1 MMASGCNEICR
12 SPPPLPRFSTVVW
25 GMLAPVEDVS
35 ISIILSGSPRGHTL
49 LFVQEQILQSGTGL
63 YTDLLFIPHHWWHH
77 VETTS
82 GDPSIDHLSISLNL
96 WRSFTA

>member
-49 LFVQEQILQSGTGL
+49 LFVQEAQKPRELWP
-63 YTDLLFIPHHWWHH
+63 FIRAQC
-77 VETTS
+77 
-82 GDPSIDHLSISLNL
+82 L
-96 WRSFTA
+96 WQQASNGP